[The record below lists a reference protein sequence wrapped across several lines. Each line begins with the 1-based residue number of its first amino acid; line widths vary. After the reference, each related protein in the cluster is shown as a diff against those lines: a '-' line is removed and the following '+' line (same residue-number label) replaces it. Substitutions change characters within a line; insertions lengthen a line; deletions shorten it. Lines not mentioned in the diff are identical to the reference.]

1 MIFFKGLFNS
11 KFKGVL
17 TAPGAAV
24 SCPRALPL
32 DLARALP
39 VIFAPSQ
46 FFRLMKS
53 DTLNF
58 QRLKKMQ
65 LIFANQNLPLQKHQ
79 GPLLLPRRHFVIK

>member
-58 QRLKKMQ
+58 QRLKKCNS
-65 LIFANQNLPLQKHQ
+65 FLPTKIY
-79 GPLLLPRRHFVIK
+79 RCKNIKALYFYPAAIL